1 VISELGFAVLVW
13 GSLAIVAVVFGYL
26 LLTTLQGVVRAR
38 RDQQS
43 GQPGVGR

>member
-1 VISELGFAVLVW
+1 MISELGFAVLVW
-13 GSLAIVAVVFGYL
+13 GSLAVVAAVFGYV
-26 LLTTLQGVVRAR
+26 LLTTLRDVVRAR

>member
-13 GSLAIVAVVFGYL
+13 GSLAVVAAVFGYV
-26 LLTTLQGVVRAR
+26 LLTTLQGVVRTR

-43 GQPGVGR
+43 GREVSR